1 MLSLGFSFENIVS
14 LLRGSGTYYL
24 VKIDMQ
30 GNYVYLNDHFLER
43 HAAYYKP
50 GEIRSAAI
58 ALPEQDQTI
67 SYEVFL
73 QCLASPEQCFPVN
86 LRKLDGKGGYIIT
99 FWEYK
104 ANRLST
110 GEIDGIVGIGYDI
123 TAFESHKEYVKFLTN
138 TLDNVADKQ
147 SHLVRRPLANILGLV
162 EVLNQ
167 LSETDEAVQDIAG
180 MLRQSCRELNDE
192 FEAFL
197 VRDFRDKNFEN
208 SHKYHNSD
216 NQDA

>member
-14 LLRGSGTYYL
+14 MLRGSGTYYL

-58 ALPEQDQTI
+58 ALPEQDQEIATRI
-67 SYEVFL
+67 FM
-73 QCLASPEQCFPVN
+73 QCIKSPGECFPVN
-86 LRKLDGKGGYIIT
+86 LRKLDGQGGYIIT

-104 ANRLST
+104 ANRLPT
-110 GEIDGIVGIGYDI
+110 GEIDGVVGIGYDI
-123 TAFESHKEYVKFLTN
+123 TAFESHKQYVRFLTN
-138 TLDNVADKQ
+138 TLDGVADKQ
-147 SHLVRRPLANILGLV
+147 SHQLRRPLANILGLS

-167 LSETDEAVQDIAG
+167 LSETDDTLQDIAG
-180 MLRQSCRELNDE
+180 MLAQSCKELNDE

-197 VRDFRDKNFEN
+197 IRDFRDKNFEE
-208 SHKYHNSD
+208 SHKNW
-216 NQDA
+216 